1 MFNLKKLNLHI
12 MTHSDEKLTGIGF
25 IDKLFPDPEVNRYG
39 ILAILLTLVGI
50 TAGVAVGEGAIH
62 STIQLAFLAVMTMFA
77 VSMMLAVAPMKW
89 VVISSLGA
97 TVINIIIILINIL

>member
-1 MFNLKKLNLHI
+1 
-12 MTHSDEKLTGIGF
+12 MTSHSDEKLTGIGF

-50 TAGVAVGEGAIH
+50 SAGAGVGLGAIY
-62 STIQLAFLAVMTMFA
+62 SVIQLGLLAVTTMFA

-89 VVISSLGA
+89 IVISSLIA
-97 TVINIIIILINIL
+97 VVVNFVVILINVLM